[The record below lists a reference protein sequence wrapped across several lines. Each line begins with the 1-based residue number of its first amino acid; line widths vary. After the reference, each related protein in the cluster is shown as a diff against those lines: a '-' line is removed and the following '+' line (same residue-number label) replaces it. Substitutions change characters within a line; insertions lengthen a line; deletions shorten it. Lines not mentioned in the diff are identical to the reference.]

1 MDFAALLNSDVYTW
15 VLLPLLIFFA
25 RICDVSIGT
34 IRVIFISRGYRF
46 AAPVLG
52 FFEVSIWLL
61 AVRQVIVHLPNWLCF
76 VAYSIGFASGTYVGI
91 LIEDKLSIGQ
101 VVIRVIT
108 SRDSSKLLKALR
120 GEGFVITTSAAKGPD
135 GQVKVIFAIIE
146 RHDVGRFVGIVKQ
159 FNPRA
164 FYAVE
169 DVRFVRD
176 VPRQCPGK
184 NKNTRSRFGFYR
196 IPLSTSL

>member
-1 MDFAALLNSDVYTW
+1 MDFAALINSDVYTW
-15 VLLPLLIFFA
+15 GILPLLIILA

-34 IRVIFISRGYRF
+34 LRVIFISRGYRF
-46 AAPVLG
+46 AAPLLG

-61 AVRQVIVHLPNWLCF
+61 AARQVLMTLPNWFCF
-76 VAYSIGFASGTYVGI
+76 VAYALGYATGTYVGM
-91 LIEDKLSIGQ
+91 LIEDRLSIGQ

-108 SRDSSKLLKALR
+108 RRDSSNLLKALR

-135 GQVKVIFAIIE
+135 GKVKVVFAIIE
-146 RHDVGRFVGIVKQ
+146 RHDVSRFVGIVKQ
-159 FNPRA
+159 FNPHA

-176 VPRQCPGK
+176 VPHRCPEKK
-184 NKNTRSRFGFYR
+184 NRRFSRFGFYR
-196 IPLSTSL
+196 QGK